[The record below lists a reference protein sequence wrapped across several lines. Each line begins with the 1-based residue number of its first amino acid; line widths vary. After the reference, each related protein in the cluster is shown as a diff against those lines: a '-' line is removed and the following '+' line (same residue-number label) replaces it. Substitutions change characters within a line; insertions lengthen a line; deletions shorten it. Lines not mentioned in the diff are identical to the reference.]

1 MKQSLT
7 IKSKIFM
14 ATAAVLVCSYAI
26 LFLLSII
33 TIKNFTADEIAKDLE
48 TALRFAKNQFNSRPD
63 LVLEVLKLPI
73 SSSETQ
79 NLFKKS
85 DASGLKEASRQWTN
99 NLDFL
104 EMLTFVDSQQ
114 KVISR
119 INGKSGKGSFLSGLL
134 LDTLFKRRQPII
146 TTELVSYDKF
156 CDEVTA
162 DVCKMLPEHEDV
174 MVQLIMVPVLDD
186 NGTIVGAIVAGDD
199 VNKDPY
205 LPDIQQKV
213 FGKSVEM
220 MITQK
225 GERIATTMSGGDVV
239 SPSLAPNVLQ
249 SLKGGYRFNGTTVLN
264 GKTFEMIAEP
274 ILNHRGEFVGS
285 IAVALAESN
294 FKSIWHENF
303 HNLLICGLLS
313 LVLIFILSYF
323 IAWQI
328 SSRMRS
334 FSEAVTAIELGV
346 FSTKVEERGGRE
358 FKVLAETFNRMT
370 SSLEER
376 DKIIQQQNETLSQLN
391 QELNINIAERAEQYI
406 AATALQRAVI
416 RCFGDGLIIADD
428 CGNVGQINPFV
439 ESLLGA
445 GANEL
450 LGKHLF
456 TVCEIFKLSA
466 LQNLLAT
473 GSSELEADHEMVT
486 QLQFLDKQLRF
497 TISNFR
503 DDNGKHRGILI
514 RIQDITA
521 DDEVDRLKG
530 GFIAKVSHELKTP
543 LTSMK
548 SSLQFILK
556 KGKWLTGVE
565 REMLDVCL
573 RNTERLIDLISG
585 ILELTRIEAGQIKFT
600 MRPLQIGEIV
610 LYMLEENKGLALARN
625 ISLVNDIPMD
635 LPKIYGDYERISQ
648 VLSNLLSNAIKF
660 SPPSSIVTLSAEVLE
675 GVIAVSVGDSAKVIP
690 VESRESLFSRF
701 QQISTPEDGEFSGS
715 GIGLS
720 ICREIVVRHGG
731 TIYHAPGASGGNVFT
746 FRIPM
751 ARGADDKQ

>member
-1 MKQSLT
+1 MKQGLT
-7 IKSKIFM
+7 IKSKIFL

-26 LFLLSII
+26 LFLLSIV

-63 LVLEVLKLPI
+63 LVLEALKLPI
-73 SSSETQ
+73 TSADTQ
-79 NLFKKS
+79 RLFRNA
-85 DASGLKEASRQWTN
+85 DVSGLKEASRQWTK

-114 KVISR
+114 EVISR
-119 INGKSGKGSFLSGLL
+119 INGKSGKGSFVSGFL
-134 LDTLFKRRQPII
+134 LDALFERRQPVI
-146 TTELVSYDKF
+146 TTELISHDKL

-162 DVCKMLPEHEDV
+162 EVCKMLPENEDV
-174 MVQLIMVPVLDD
+174 MMQLVLVPVLDA
-186 NGTIVGAIVAGDD
+186 NGRMLGAIVAGDEI
-199 VNKDPY
+199 NKDPY

-225 GERIATTMSGGDVV
+225 GERIATTMSGGDVF
-239 SPSLAPNVLQ
+239 SPSLEPNVLQ

-264 GKTFEMIAEP
+264 GKAFEMIAEP

-294 FKSIWHENF
+294 FKSIWNENF
-303 HNLLICGLLS
+303 QNLLICGFLS
-313 LVLIFILSYF
+313 LVLILVLSYL

-328 SSRMRS
+328 SKRMRI
-334 FSEAVTAIELGV
+334 FSEAATAIELGV
-346 FSTKVEERGGRE
+346 FSTKIEAGGGRE
-358 FKVLAETFNRMT
+358 FKVLAETFNRMS

-376 DKIIQQQNETLSQLN
+376 DKIIQQQNESLSQLN
-391 QELNINIAERAEQYI
+391 LELNKNITERAEQYV

-416 RCFGDGLIIADD
+416 KCFGDGLIIADD
-428 CGNVGQINPFV
+428 RGNIVQVNPAV

-445 GANEL
+445 GADEL
-450 LGKHLF
+450 PGKPIF
-456 TVCEIFKLSA
+456 TVCEIFQLA
-466 LQNLLAT
+466 ELQNLLET
-473 GSSELEADHEMVT
+473 GSSEIAADHELVT
-486 QLQFLDKQLRF
+486 LQQFFHKQLRF
-497 TISNFR
+497 RISSYR
-503 DDNGKHRGILI
+503 DDNGKHRGLLI
-514 RIQDITA
+514 KIEDVTDVGEI
-521 DDEVDRLKG
+521 DRLKG

-573 RNTERLIDLISG
+573 RNTERLIGLITG
-585 ILELTRIEAGQIKFT
+585 ILELTRIEAGQIQFS

-610 LYMLEENKGLALARN
+610 LYMLEENKSVALAKN

-660 SPPSSIVTLSAEVLE
+660 SPSSSVVTLSAEVSE
-675 GVIAVSVGDSAKVIP
+675 GELAVSVGDSANVIP
-690 VESRESLFSRF
+690 AECRESLFSRF
-701 QQISTPEDGEFSGS
+701 QQISSPEDGDFSGS

-720 ICREIVVRHGG
+720 ICREIVARHGG
-731 TIYHAPGASGGNVFT
+731 NIYHAPGAAGGNVFT
-746 FRIPM
+746 FSIPL
-751 ARGADDKQ
+751 AGELNGKR

>member
-1 MKQSLT
+1 MKHGLT
-7 IKSKIFM
+7 IKSKIFL
-14 ATAAVLVCSYAI
+14 ATATVLVCSYAI

-48 TALRFAKNQFNSRPD
+48 TALRFAKNQFNYRPD
-63 LVLEVLKLPI
+63 LVLEALKLPI
-73 SSSETQ
+73 ASADTQ
-79 NLFKKS
+79 KLFRNA
-85 DASGLKEASRQWTN
+85 DASGLKAASRQWTK

-104 EMLTFVDSQQ
+104 EMLTFFDSQQ
-114 KVISR
+114 AVISR
-119 INGKSGKGSFLSGLL
+119 INGKSDKGSFLSGLL
-134 LDTLFKRRQPII
+134 LDTLFDRRQPIV
-146 TTELVSYDKF
+146 TTELVSHEKF
-156 CDEVTA
+156 CEEVTV

-174 MVQLIMVPVLDD
+174 MVQLVLVPVVDG
-186 NGTIVGAIVAGDD
+186 NGRIIGAIVAGDD

-220 MITQK
+220 LITQK

-239 SPSLAPNVLQ
+239 SPSLEPRVLQ

-264 GKTFEMIAEP
+264 GKAFEMIAEP
-274 ILNHRGEFVGS
+274 ILNNRGEFIGS
-285 IAVALAESN
+285 IAVALAESS

-303 HNLLICGLLS
+303 YNLLICGLLS
-313 LVLIFILSYF
+313 IILIFVLSYL

-328 SSRMRS
+328 SARMRI
-334 FSEAVTAIELGV
+334 FSEAATAIELGV
-346 FSTKVEERGGRE
+346 FSTKVEGGGGHE
-358 FKVLAETFNRMT
+358 FKVLAETFNRMS

-376 DKIIQQQNETLSQLN
+376 DKIIQQQNESLSQLN
-391 QELNINIAERAEQYI
+391 LELNKNILERAEQYV

-416 RCFGDGLIIADD
+416 KCFGDGLIIADEH
-428 CGNVGQINPFV
+428 CKIVQVNPAV

-445 GANEL
+445 GVNEL
-450 LGKHLF
+450 LGKHLVV
-456 TVCEIFKLSA
+456 VCEILQLTE
-466 LQNLLAT
+466 LQNLLET
-473 GSSELEADHEMVT
+473 GSCEMAADHELVI
-486 QLQFLDKQLRF
+486 LQQFFQKQLRF
-497 TISNFR
+497 CISGFR
-503 DDNGKHRGILI
+503 DDGGKHRGVLLK
-514 RIQDITA
+514 IQDVT
-521 DDEVDRLKG
+521 DVGEVDRLKG

-573 RNTERLIDLISG
+573 RNTERLIGLITG
-585 ILELTRIEAGQIKFT
+585 ILEITRIEAGQIQFS

-610 LYMLEENKGLALARN
+610 LYMLEEYKGVALAKN

-635 LPKIYGDYERISQ
+635 LPKIYGDYERVSQ

-660 SPPSSIVTLSAEVLE
+660 SPPSSVVTLSAEVLE
-675 GVIAVSVGDSAKVIP
+675 SELAVSVGDAARVIP
-690 VESRESLFSRF
+690 VECREALFSRF
-701 QQISTPEDGEFSGS
+701 QQISSPEDGEFSGS

-720 ICREIVVRHGG
+720 ICREIVAKHGG
-731 TIYHAPGASGGNVFT
+731 TIYHAPGGSGGNVFT
-746 FRIPM
+746 FRIPL
-751 ARGADDKQ
+751 AGELNDK

>member
-1 MKQSLT
+1 MKQGLT
-7 IKSKIFM
+7 IKSKIFL

-26 LFLLSII
+26 LFLLSIV

-48 TALRFAKNQFNSRPD
+48 TALRFAKNQFNYRPD
-63 LVLEVLKLPI
+63 LVLEALKLPI
-73 SSSETQ
+73 TSADTQ
-79 NLFKKS
+79 RLFRNA
-85 DASGLKEASRQWTN
+85 DARGLKEASRQWTK

-114 KVISR
+114 EVISR
-119 INGKSGKGSFLSGLL
+119 INGKSGKGSFVSGFL
-134 LDTLFKRRQPII
+134 LDALFERRQPII
-146 TTELVSYDKF
+146 TTELVSREKL
-156 CDEVTA
+156 CDEVT
-162 DVCKMLPEHEDV
+162 DEVCKILPEHEDV
-174 MVQLIMVPVLDD
+174 MVQLVLVPVLDA
-186 NGTIVGAIVAGDD
+186 NGRILGAIVAGDYL
-199 VNKDPY
+199 NKDPY

-225 GERIATTMSGGDVV
+225 GERIATTMSGGDVF
-239 SPSLAPNVLQ
+239 SPSFEPNVLQ

-264 GKTFEMIAEP
+264 GKSFEMIAEP

-294 FKSIWHENF
+294 FKSIWNENF
-303 HNLLICGLLS
+303 QNLLICGLLS
-313 LVLIFILSYF
+313 LVLILVLSYL

-328 SSRMRS
+328 STRMRI
-334 FSEAVTAIELGV
+334 FSEAATAIELGV
-346 FSTKVEERGGRE
+346 FSTKVEAGGGRE
-358 FKVLAETFNRMT
+358 FKVLAETFNRMS

-376 DKIIQQQNETLSQLN
+376 DKIIQQQNDSLSLLN
-391 QELNINIAERAEQYI
+391 LELNKNITERAEQYA

-416 RCFGDGLIIADD
+416 KCFGDGLIIADD
-428 CGNVGQINPFV
+428 RGNIVQVNPAV

-445 GANEL
+445 GAEEL
-450 LGKHLF
+450 PGKPLF
-456 TVCEIFKLSA
+456 TVCEIFQLTE
-466 LQNLLAT
+466 LQNLLET
-473 GSSELEADHEMVT
+473 GSSEIAADHELVT
-486 QLQFLDKQLRF
+486 LQQFLHKQLRF
-497 TISNFR
+497 RISSYR
-503 DDNGKHRGILI
+503 DDNGKHRGLLI
-514 RIQDITA
+514 KIEDVTDVGEI
-521 DDEVDRLKG
+521 DRLKG

-573 RNTERLIDLISG
+573 RNTERLIGLITG
-585 ILELTRIEAGQIKFT
+585 ILELTRIEAGQIQFS

-610 LYMLEENKGLALARN
+610 LYMLEENKTVALAKN

-648 VLSNLLSNAIKF
+648 VLSNLISNAIKF
-660 SPPSSIVTLSAEVLE
+660 SPSSSVVTLSAEVSKGEL
-675 GVIAVSVGDSAKVIP
+675 AVSVGDSANVIP
-690 VESRESLFSRF
+690 AESREALFSRF
-701 QQISTPEDGEFSGS
+701 QQISSPEDGEFSGS

-720 ICREIVVRHGG
+720 ICREIVARHGG

-746 FRIPM
+746 FSIPL
-751 ARGADDKQ
+751 AGELNGKR